1 MMEKWKGKEEKRR
14 GEEKKDSVKNGE
26 WKENRRGVNKEEGR
40 KRKTVEEVNKK
51 GRKRGKER
59 KEEGIRENG
68 RILEGRISK

>member
-1 MMEKWKGKEEKRR
+1 MEKWKGKEEKRR

-26 WKENRRGVNKEEGR
+26 WKENRREVNKEEGR

-59 KEEGIRENG
+59 KEEGIRKNG